1 LKNALSIC
9 ALAALAMLACARP
22 ALAHV
27 GSPDVF
33 YEGDAGPYHLFV
45 TVRVPQVIPGV
56 AEVEVRASSD
66 DVREIRTAVA
76 RLTGAGSK
84 YVPVPDLAKRSATD
98 PRFFTSSLWLMEY
111 GSLRVLLKVNGT
123 RGPAELSV
131 PVASFGQSVLRMP
144 RGLGALLLALAI
156 GLGLGAISIVGAAA
170 REARVTPGA
179 EVSTEYRRRGWRAM
193 AIMTVLVG
201 LIFWGA
207 LSWWNSDAKSYAMV
221 TKFFKS
227 PKLSATLE
235 AGNRISIR
243 PSDQLWI
250 ENENVQDLVPDHGH
264 IMHLFLVRTPGL
276 DRIWHLHP
284 ERTEAGAFEE
294 NLPAIQSGH
303 YQVFADIVD
312 KYGFPWTLVGTIDL
326 PNIPGPALSGDDSE
340 GIAKSLSQSQD
351 TSTSILP
358 DGTQVV
364 WNRGTSPLKAN
375 VAMILDFAVKD
386 PSGAPASDLEPYM
399 GMAAHAEII
408 RDDLS
413 VFAHIHP
420 SGSASMASMMM
431 ASADTP
437 GSSSMAGMEMPA
449 EKIASTI
456 SMPYGFPKP
465 GQYRIFLQFKR
476 AGRIETASFDAHVQ

>member
-1 LKNALSIC
+1 LKKPIAILAVVAMLF
-9 ALAALAMLACARP
+9 ALAHP
-22 ALAHV
+22 ASAHV
-27 GSPDVF
+27 GSPNVF

-56 AEVEVRASSD
+56 AEVEVRTHSD
-66 DVREIRTAVA
+66 DVREIKTAVA
-76 RLTGAGSK
+76 NLTGPGSK

-98 PRFFTSSLWLMEY
+98 PRFFTSSLWLMES

-131 PVASFGQSVLRMP
+131 PVASFGQSVLKMP
-144 RGLGALLLALAI
+144 VGLGALLLVLAI
-156 GLGLGAISIVGAAA
+156 GLALGAISIVGAAA

-179 EVSTEYRRRGWRAM
+179 EVPSEYRRRGWRAM
-193 AIMTVLVG
+193 AIMTALVG

-207 LSWWNSDAKSYAMV
+207 LAWWNADANAYA
-221 TKFFKS
+221 TLAKFYKS

-243 PSDQLWI
+243 PSDPIWLA
-250 ENENVQDLVPDHGH
+250 NENVQDLVPDHGH

-284 ERTEAGAFEE
+284 ERTDNGTFEE
-294 NLPAIQSGH
+294 NLTSMEPGH

-312 KYGFPWTLVGTIDL
+312 KYGFPWTLVGNIDL
-326 PNIPGPALSGDDSE
+326 PDVPGSALSGDDSA
-340 GIAKSLSQSQD
+340 GTAKSLSDSQD

-364 WNRGTSPLKAN
+364 WNREAAPLKAN

-386 PSGAPASDLEPYM
+386 PNGTPANDLEPYM

-431 ASADTP
+431 ASADSP
-437 GSSSMAGMEMPA
+437 GSSSMAGMQMPA
-449 EKIASTI
+449 EKIAPNI
-456 SMPYGFPKP
+456 SMPYGFPKQ

>member
-1 LKNALSIC
+1 MKNLLSIG
-9 ALAALAMLACARP
+9 ALAALAILACARP
-22 ALAHV
+22 ALSHV

-66 DVREIRTAVA
+66 DVREIKTAVA
-76 RLTGAGSK
+76 RLTGAGSH
-84 YVPVPDLAKRSATD
+84 YAPVPDLAKRSTTD
-98 PRFFTSSLWLMEY
+98 PRFFSSSLWLMEY

-131 PVASFGQSVLRMP
+131 PVASFGQSVLKMP
-144 RGLGALLLALAI
+144 RGLGALLLVLAI
-156 GLGLGAISIVGAAA
+156 GLALGAISIVGAAA

-179 EVSTEYRRRGWRAM
+179 EVSAEYRRRGWRAM
-193 AIMTVLVG
+193 SIMTVLVAA
-201 LIFWGA
+201 IFYLA
-207 LSWWNSDAKSYAMV
+207 FSWWSADAKSYAMV

-227 PKLSATLE
+227 PKCSATLI
-235 AGNRISIR
+235 GNRISIR
-243 PSDQLWI
+243 PTDKLWLK
-250 ENENVQDLVPDHGH
+250 NEDVRGLVPDHGH

-284 ERTEAGAFEE
+284 LLNEDGAFEE
-294 NLPAIQSGH
+294 NLPALDSGH
-303 YQVFADIVD
+303 YEVFADIVD

-326 PNIPGPALSGDDSE
+326 PNVLGPALSGDDSE
-340 GIAKSLSQSQD
+340 GIAKSLTESQD
-351 TSTSILP
+351 TSTSVLA

-364 WNRGTSPLKAN
+364 WNREAMPLKAN
-375 VAMILDFAVKD
+375 VPMILDFAVKD
-386 PSGAPASDLEPYM
+386 PNGAPANDLEPYM

-420 SGSASMASMMM
+420 SGSASMAAMMM

-449 EKIASTI
+449 EKIAPTL

-465 GQYRIFLQFKR
+465 GEYRIFLQFKR
-476 AGRIETASFDAHVQ
+476 ASRIETASFDAHVL